1 MTDKAFIEYA
11 KAHQLEALIPGGA
24 LEPTDKHDYVG
35 AAVVVRAALFFRNAA
50 DPEVRLAIA
59 ECYEQYREIAK
70 DELKWLWQDGKEPV
84 KIKGGNLPSGTFT
97 SYSDKAALTAY
108 VTSGEASADA
118 GFWHFQVFGQQRWR
132 EARPH
137 AGLNTLTFSTS
148 LLYVAENPT
157 AFQKLFV
164 DFARRLKV
172 VSGYAGYALNLS
184 LAKTAA
190 NVPTEYQ
197 LAKQMIA
204 LDVGEPLLQAARL
217 RDGIKTVGWLTALDK
232 ELLDKAG
239 GLDTLRNE
247 LPPNWYALYDVN
259 GGVVIQAGRR
269 PESGSST
276 DSDENGPPVPP
287 PNYVI
292 LNAALKSV
300 RVPSVWQ
307 LQIGQPG
314 SASPYFATT
323 AESDDWLRRFDVP
336 DDRLVEYKAKLLHMP
351 TLDAD
356 CTLPDRA

>member
-1 MTDKAFIEYA
+1 MTDNAFIEYA
-11 KAHQLEALIPGGA
+11 KAHQRDALIPGGA

-35 AAVVVRAALFFRNAA
+35 AAIVVRGALFFRNAA
-50 DPEVRLAIA
+50 DPDVRSAISQ
-59 ECYEQYREIAK
+59 CYEQYREIAK
-70 DELKWLWQDGKEPV
+70 DELKWLWRDGKEPV
-84 KIKGGNLPSGTFT
+84 KIKSGNLPSGTLT

-108 VTSGEASADA
+108 VTSGETAADA

-148 LLYVAENPT
+148 LLYVAENP
-157 AFQKLFV
+157 AVFQKLFV
-164 DFARRLKV
+164 DFARRLNA
-172 VSGYAGYALNLS
+172 VSGYAGYAVNLS
-184 LAKTAA
+184 LAKSAA

-217 RDGIKTVGWLTALDK
+217 RDGIKTVGWLTALNK

-247 LPPNWYALYDVN
+247 LPPSWYALYDLN
-259 GGVVIQAGRR
+259 GGAVIQAGRR
-269 PESGSST
+269 PESGSATS
-276 DSDENGPPVPP
+276 DDENAPPVPP

-292 LNAALKSV
+292 LNSALKSV

-336 DDRLVEYKAKLLHMP
+336 DEQLVEYKAKLLHTP

-356 CTLPDRA
+356 STLPDRA

>member
-35 AAVVVRAALFFRNAA
+35 AAVVVRGALFFRNAA
-50 DPEVRLAIA
+50 DPEVRRAIS

-108 VTSGEASADA
+108 VTSGDASADA

-148 LLYVAENPT
+148 LLYIAENPA

-172 VSGYAGYALNLS
+172 VSGYAGYAVNLS

-247 LPPNWYALYDVN
+247 LPPNWYALYDLN

-269 PESGSST
+269 PESGSPA
-276 DSDENGPPVPP
+276 DGDENGTPVPP

-336 DDRLVEYKAKLLHMP
+336 DDQLFEYKAKLLNMP
-351 TLDAD
+351 TLDAE
-356 CTLPDRA
+356 CTLPARA

>member
-11 KAHQLEALIPGGA
+11 KAHQREALIPGGA

-35 AAVVVRAALFFRNAA
+35 AAVVVRGALFFRNAA
-50 DPEVRLAIA
+50 DPDVRSAISQ
-59 ECYEQYREIAK
+59 CYEQYREIAR
-70 DELKWLWQDGKEPV
+70 DELKWLWRDGKTPV
-84 KIKGGNLPSGTFT
+84 RIKGGNLPSDIFS

-108 VTSGEASADA
+108 VTSGEAAGDA

-132 EARPH
+132 EARAH

-148 LLYVAENPT
+148 LLYVAENP
-157 AFQKLFV
+157 AGFQKLFV
-164 DFARRLKV
+164 DFARRLKA
-172 VSGYAGYALNLS
+172 VSGYAGYAVNLS

-232 ELLDKAG
+232 ALVEKVG
-239 GLDTLRNE
+239 GLDALRNE
-247 LPPNWYALYDVN
+247 LPPNGYALYDLN
-259 GGVVIQAGRR
+259 GGMVIQAGRR
-269 PESGSST
+269 PESGSSA
-276 DSDENGPPVPP
+276 DGEESGPPVPP
-287 PNYVI
+287 VSYVI

-300 RVPSVWQ
+300 RVPTVWQ

-314 SASPYFATT
+314 SAAPYFATT
-323 AESDDWLRRFDVP
+323 AESDDWLRRFDVS
-336 DDRLVEYKAKLLHMP
+336 DEQRFAYKAKLLHMP

-356 CTLPDRA
+356 CTLPDRV